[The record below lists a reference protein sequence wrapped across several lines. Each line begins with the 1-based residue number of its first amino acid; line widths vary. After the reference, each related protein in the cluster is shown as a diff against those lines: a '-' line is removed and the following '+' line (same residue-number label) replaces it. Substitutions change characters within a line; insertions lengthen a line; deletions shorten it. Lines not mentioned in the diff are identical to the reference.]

1 MPRTPKDVSTQV
13 EIDLL
18 AQLNLIP
25 AETFGSLIGL
35 NADSERVMQSRGTLP
50 PCIKIASRRYYK
62 RDAVDQYFSAAAI
75 NVDNTHRVALGKQ
88 QWAKQEN
95 GLRTEQSKT

>member
-35 NADSERVMQSRGTLP
+35 NADSERAKRIAADVWSARP
-50 PCIKIASRRYYK
+50 PKEW
-62 RDAVDQYFSAAAI
+62 SAAERKNNAELAM
-75 NVDNTHRVALGKQ
+75 VSAD
-88 QWAKQEN
+88 
-95 GLRTEQSKT
+95 

>member
-50 PCIKIASRRYYK
+50 PCIKWGNRRYYK
-62 RDAVDQYFSAAAI
+62 RKAVDQYFAAAAI
-75 NVDNTHRVALGKQ
+75 NVDNTHRVAERA
-88 QWAKQEN
+88 AKQAAEDT
-95 GLRTEQSKT
+95 LLK

>member
-1 MPRTPKDVSTQV
+1 MPRTPRDVSTQV

-50 PCIKIASRRYYK
+50 PCIK
-62 RDAVDQYFSAAAI
+62 
-75 NVDNTHRVALGKQ
+75 
-88 QWAKQEN
+88 
-95 GLRTEQSKT
+95 

>member
-1 MPRTPKDVSTQV
+1 MPRTHKDVSTQI

-18 AQLNLIP
+18 AQLNLVP

-50 PCIKIASRRYYK
+50 PCIKWGNRRFYK
-62 RDAVDQYFSAAAI
+62 RESVDQYFASAALT
-75 NVDNTHRVALGKQ
+75 VDNTARA
-88 QWAKQEN
+88 AKRAEKEAAQD
-95 GLRTEQSKT
+95 LLK

>member
-1 MPRTPKDVSTQV
+1 MPRTPKEVSAQI
-13 EIDLL
+13 EAKWL
-18 AQLNLIP
+18 ADMQIIP
-25 AETFGSLIGL
+25 AETFGSMLGL

-75 NVDNTHRVALGKQ
+75 NVDNTHRATERQ
-88 QWAKQEN
+88 AKEAAQDI
-95 GLRTEQSKT
+95 LA